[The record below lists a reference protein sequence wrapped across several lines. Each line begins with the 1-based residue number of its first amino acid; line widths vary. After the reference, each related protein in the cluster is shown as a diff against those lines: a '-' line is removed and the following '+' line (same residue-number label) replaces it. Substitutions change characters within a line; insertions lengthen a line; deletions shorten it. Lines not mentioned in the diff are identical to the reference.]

1 MQLLSPTSENTSVVT
16 ANTVLASNPMYAET
30 QHRCQGIVN
39 ESKHAKTSAI
49 SFLARDVIYTSR
61 TYAMMSVSVC
71 LSVMEVHW
79 RIIANLCFKF

>member
-61 TYAMMSVSVC
+61 TYISHLCYDVSVR
-71 LSVMEVHW
+71 LSVCDGSALAHYS
-79 RIIANLCFKF
+79 